1 MACDWKLKDRTARN
15 SERAGA
21 VRTKRIGSPFCNRK
35 TRVSGHSINFLFFL
49 IITSPL
55 PVTQA
60 QKPSVTPKQQLL
72 ESGHAAKVNAP
83 ATAPTEIKIIS
94 YNIRWR
100 SGKELEQIIE
110 WLKNKDAP
118 PSIIGLQEVDRAKQR
133 TAKTNNA
140 RVLAES
146 LGVYYAWA
154 APPLPNNSKG
164 NEEETGVE
172 LLSPYPLT
180 EFKRIVLPHEG
191 PGGRWRVALGAT
203 IRIGKTSLRVY
214 SVHSETRI
222 PVSQKID
229 QLRAVLD
236 DLARFPKTMPAIV
249 MGDFNSWELPTIEGV
264 RRLFES
270 SGFTTPF
277 ADDLPTFLR
286 RAVVINV
293 ELKLDW
299 IWLRGLTAQ
308 GYRIDRTLTVSDHF
322 PLSVAVKVDNR

>member
-1 MACDWKLKDRTARN
+1 MIVVADQVTLAQR
-15 SERAGA
+15 
-21 VRTKRIGSPFCNRK
+21 
-35 TRVSGHSINFLFFL
+35 
-49 IITSPL
+49 TSPNSIQ
-55 PVTQA
+55 P
-60 QKPSVTPKQQLL
+60 LL
-72 ESGHAAKVNAP
+72 ESGHAAKVSTP
-83 ATAPTEIKIIS
+83 ATAPTEIKIVS

-110 WLKNKDAP
+110 WLKKDAP

-133 TAKTNNA
+133 SAKTNNA

-146 LGVYYAWA
+146 LGMYYAWA
-154 APPLPNNSKG
+154 APPLPNNSKD

-172 LLSPYPLT
+172 ILSPYPLT
-180 EFKRIVLPHEG
+180 DINRIVLPHEG

-203 IRIGKTSLRVY
+203 ITFGKTAVRVY

-222 PVSQKID
+222 PVSEKID
-229 QLRAVLD
+229 QLRAVLN
-236 DLARFPKTMPAIV
+236 DLALFPKTMPAIV

-264 RRLFES
+264 RKLFES

-277 ADDLPTFLR
+277 ADDVPTFLR
-286 RAVVINV
+286 RAVVIDV

-308 GYRIDRTLTVSDHF
+308 SYGIDRRLTVSDHF
-322 PLSVAVKVDNR
+322 PLWVTVNSERR